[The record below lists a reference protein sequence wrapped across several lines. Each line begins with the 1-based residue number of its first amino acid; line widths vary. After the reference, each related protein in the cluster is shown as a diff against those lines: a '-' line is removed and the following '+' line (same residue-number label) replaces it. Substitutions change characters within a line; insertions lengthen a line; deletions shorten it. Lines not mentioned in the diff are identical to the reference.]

1 MFDTILLKILFPL
14 KLAVISSIYSQMPFI
29 IWPKYYKDWFY
40 FILSFS
46 QEESITFTADVEYKA
61 TILVYKK
68 TTKGSLQSK
77 ENNFSL
83 SVWYLKLETTV
94 HLNIYIHEKM
104 ATEYSPK
111 EVSCG
116 LLSRLLLLEATRQY
130 YFIHKLITFNLK
142 TNYFL
147 QPFKWLLVSWGKA
160 RNQHM

>member
-1 MFDTILLKILFPL
+1 MQSSPLFTLKCHLLYDQSITRIGSILFWASARKKVL
-14 KLAVISSIYSQMPFI
+14 LSQLMLNTKQLYWYTRKQP
-29 IWPKYYKDWFY
+29 
-40 FILSFS
+40 
-46 QEESITFTADVEYKA
+46 
-61 TILVYKK
+61 
-68 TTKGSLQSK
+68 KGSLQSK

-83 SVWYLKLETTV
+83 SVWYLKLESTV